1 MADALT
7 LRDPGTST
15 SDLIRRARRPLLPSR
30 GPAGGNWRAWAV
42 AVCQA
47 EVDHARADFWR
58 VVHALRLARL
68 FDRDDGWGGHER
80 PFLLAHEAHAHA
92 ALGWLSHLQAHESDR
107 RGPWA
112 ALRWHTWD
120 AERRRQWWA
129 RRRYLWSG
137 FLEQMRRYRAA
148 RAEIDALR
156 RAA

>member
-1 MADALT
+1 MPDAVSP
-7 LRDPGTST
+7 RDPETST
-15 SDLIRRARRPLLPSR
+15 SDLIRRARRPLERRAPAR
-30 GPAGGNWRAWAV
+30 GNFRAWAV
-42 AVCQA
+42 ATCQA

-58 VVHALRLARL
+58 VVQALGLVRL

-112 ALRWHTWD
+112 RVRWD
-120 AERRRQWWA
+120 AWDADRRRRWWA
-129 RRRYLWSG
+129 RRRQLWAG
-137 FLEQMRRYRAA
+137 FLEQMRRYRSA
-148 RAEIDALR
+148 RREIDTLP

>member
-1 MADALT
+1 LPDAVSP
-7 LRDPGTST
+7 RDPETST
-15 SDLIRRARRPLLPSR
+15 SDLIRRARRPLERRAPAR
-30 GPAGGNWRAWAV
+30 GNFRAWAV
-42 AVCQA
+42 ATCRA

-58 VVHALRLARL
+58 VVQALGLARL

-112 ALRWHTWD
+112 RVRWD
-120 AERRRQWWA
+120 AWDADRRRRWWA
-129 RRRYLWSG
+129 RRRQLWAG
-137 FLEQMRRYRAA
+137 FLEQMRRYRSA
-148 RAEIDALR
+148 RREIDTLP